1 MGIFVNDRAWNLKQA
16 KENYDWEQWHLK
28 RAQEATRKGDSSAAR
43 DHLSR
48 AKSYHSKG
56 DMNINAMPLNP
67 QNSLV

>member
-1 MGIFVNDRAWNLKQA
+1 MGIFVNDRAWNLKQV

-56 DMNINAMPLNP
+56 DEYKRDAAK
-67 QNSLV
+67 STK